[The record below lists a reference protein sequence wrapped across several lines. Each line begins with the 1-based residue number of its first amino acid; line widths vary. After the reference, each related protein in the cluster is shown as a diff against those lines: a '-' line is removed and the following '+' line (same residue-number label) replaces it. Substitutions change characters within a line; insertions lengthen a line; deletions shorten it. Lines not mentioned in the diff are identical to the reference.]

1 MTTSPTLARPR
12 VDRLAKAVLLAL
24 GLAVALAVIAGAGL
38 GTSGAEGGAR
48 LGGDYPAFHAAGS
61 IAAAGDFDEL
71 YDADRQTAEQVGLG
85 VDGYLAF
92 AYPPHVAVAY
102 APLALMGFRLGYL
115 VHTMLMAAAL
125 LGALAAIRSM
135 VPVVAEHFWV
145 CAAAACTF
153 HPLFT
158 AIGGGQ
164 NTALTLLLLAL
175 VWRGLHD
182 ESPVLTGVAAG
193 LLLFRPQ
200 YGIPM
205 IGLLG
210 LARHWRPVGV
220 AAGVGAL
227 TWALT
232 VPLLGL
238 NWVTVW
244 VEQVLPFSQ
253 RDAEVNAANSISVMG
268 FVDAVFGTES
278 MTRAGAVLVVIA
290 IIGVLSVLW
299 VRANPETLAMRMGL
313 TAVGLLLISPHTMFY
328 DAGVLVLVA
337 AALLAAPVNE
347 LRPALLFGAALWVL
361 GFVHVFAVPLGA
373 TPLAVVVLGTFL
385 VLLPGSISTA
395 PPTKGLVSH
404 A

>member
-1 MTTSPTLARPR
+1 
-12 VDRLAKAVLLAL
+12 V
-24 GLAVALAVIAGAGL
+24 
-38 GTSGAEGGAR
+38 
-48 LGGDYPAFHAAGS
+48 
-61 IAAAGDFDEL
+61 
-71 YDADRQTAEQVGLG
+71 
-85 VDGYLAF
+85 
-92 AYPPHVAVAY
+92 
-102 APLALMGFRLGYL
+102 
-115 VHTMLMAAAL
+115 
-125 LGALAAIRSM
+125 
-135 VPVVAEHFWV
+135 
-145 CAAAACTF
+145 
-153 HPLFT
+153 
-158 AIGGGQ
+158 
-164 NTALTLLLLAL
+164 
-175 VWRGLHD
+175 
-182 ESPVLTGVAAG
+182 
-193 LLLFRPQ
+193 
-200 YGIPM
+200 
-205 IGLLG
+205 
-210 LARHWRPVGV
+210 
-220 AAGVGAL
+220 

-278 MTRAGAVLVVIA
+278 MARAGAVLVVIA

-313 TAVGLLLISPHTMFY
+313 TALGLLLISPHTMFY

-337 AALLAAPVNE
+337 AALLAAPVDE